1 MEVNDLSMKFGHIK
15 SRHKPRKLGIGIVLS
30 LLVVTT
36 TACLEAVPS
45 DSIPD
50 APVATDAPD
59 TTIGF
64 RDPSAPVVNPGSG
77 LPDFESDTTGITDEE
92 IDCDNAED
100 LCDSGA
106 WACDDIAD
114 YCDIGPDDG
123 SELPDDWD
131 WDQ

>member
-1 MEVNDLSMKFGHIK
+1 MSKVSS
-15 SRHKPRKLGIGIVLS
+15 SRRQKTAGRFVGLAIVLT
-30 LLVVTT
+30 LVCVTT
-36 TACLEAVPS
+36 SSCLEAVPS
-45 DSIPD
+45 DTIPSS
-50 APVATDAPD
+50 PLNTDSPD

-64 RDPSAPVVNPGSG
+64 RDPSVPVINPGSG
-77 LPDFESDTTGITDEE
+77 LPSYETDTGAADEE
-92 IDCDNAED
+92 IDCDHAED
-100 LCDSGA
+100 LCDSGE